1 VRTDGAIDN
10 LFFSPKPPTQP
21 APRESVVV
29 VVVAAAAA
37 AVVARV
43 ACKTPAAAAKDWSL
57 QPSREIQY

>member
-1 VRTDGAIDN
+1 MRTDGAIHN
-10 LFFSPKPPTQP
+10 LVFSPTPPTQP

-29 VVVAAAAA
+29 VVVAAA

>member
-1 VRTDGAIDN
+1 MRTDGAIHN
-10 LFFSPKPPTQP
+10 LFFSPKTPTQP
-21 APRESVVV
+21 APLESVFF
-29 VVVAAAAA
+29 VVAAAAA

>member
-1 VRTDGAIDN
+1 MRTDGAIHN
-10 LFFSPKPPTQP
+10 LVFSPTPPTQP

-29 VVVAAAAA
+29 VVVAA

>member
-1 VRTDGAIDN
+1 MRTDGAIHN
-10 LFFSPKPPTQP
+10 LVFSPTPPTQP

-29 VVVAAAAA
+29 VVAA